1 VKIVGG
7 ENLPLNDGKIDFN
20 LVKPTGMHRAM
31 NEDKSGVLLLETLD
45 GGQATMGGA
54 VIDNP
59 ENAASVI
66 VRRPSHHLI
75 HEAIKRSDAS
85 ASLAS
90 AEYLGAVNIKSGHVG
105 PSSASFVF
113 VFDFHRRFW

>member
-1 VKIVGG
+1 MKIVGG

-90 AEYLGAVNIKSGHVG
+90 AEYLG
-105 PSSASFVF
+105 
-113 VFDFHRRFW
+113 R